1 MRFQPKFD
9 SQFFSR
15 SLQER
20 VQQEARSDSPPAAEF
35 SSGLRVGG
43 EMWLPVSQSD
53 TDLENAAPNEIPE
66 DSPQMPE
73 PGPWLAD
80 LLQQRKEMKS

>member
-20 VQQEARSDSPPAAEF
+20 LQQDSRRDVAPAEEF
-35 SSGLRVGG
+35 RSGLRVGG
-43 EMWLPVSQSD
+43 EMWEPDSKSD
-53 TDLENAAPNEIPE
+53 MDAENVAPDEISE
-66 DSPQMPE
+66 DSPRMPE

>member
-1 MRFQPKFD
+1 MRFQPKFN

-20 VQQEARSDSPPAAEF
+20 LQQEARRDLLPAADF
-35 SSGLRVGG
+35 RSGLRVGG
-43 EMWLPVSQSD
+43 EMWEPDSKSD
-53 TDLENAAPNEIPE
+53 MDAENAASDEISE

-73 PGPWLAD
+73 PGFWLAD

>member
-1 MRFQPKFD
+1 MKFQPKFD
-9 SQFFSR
+9 SQFFGR

-20 VQQEARSDSPPAAEF
+20 LQQDARRDIAPAEEF
-35 SSGLRVGG
+35 RSGLRVGG
-43 EMWLPVSQSD
+43 EMWQPDSKPDREAESVAHSEISQ
-53 TDLENAAPNEIPE
+53 

-80 LLQQRKEMKS
+80 LLQQRKDMKS